1 MKITDGMRRE
11 ENTVQSPTSTT
22 TTKKKKK
29 TIMRATMR
37 DMTIK
42 KALISYWPESVA
54 INNDNR

>member
-22 TTKKKKK
+22 TTKKK

>member
-22 TTKKKKK
+22 TTKKKK
-29 TIMRATMR
+29 IMRATMR

>member
-22 TTKKKKK
+22 TTKKKK